1 MTMGSNL
8 SDLRRDGVVDRSRS
22 VAGAP
27 ANPARA
33 LLGLF
38 GVSLLFSVGIGGII
52 RFLFPIGPR
61 QAHLFIRA
69 LGVWGPIGIVLVIA
83 VLIIAV
89 PVPTIPFDIAAG
101 IGYGALLGSVYVLLG
116 HLIGAAV
123 AFLLAQR
130 FGRPVLLRVVPRKA
144 LASVDAIASQLGVR
158 LLVLM
163 RLLPLFDFKVVSY
176 ASGLTEMR
184 LRDYMLGTLL
194 GITLPVFGMVAV
206 GAELTVH
213 PIRAALIVGS
223 FGLLA
228 GAGAAYLFFGR
239 RPADPPEAPFDWI
252 GSETGS
258 VARPDR

>member
-1 MTMGSNL
+1 MIERGTG
-8 SDLRRDGVVDRSRS
+8 
-22 VAGAP
+22 VAGGP

-38 GVSLLFSVGIGGII
+38 VVSLIVSIGIGGILRI
-52 RFLFPIGPR
+52 VFPIGPR

-69 LGVWGPIGIVLVIA
+69 LGVWGPIGIVVIVA
-83 VLIIAV
+83 LLIIVV

-101 IGYGALLGSVYVLLG
+101 IGYGAVLGSVYVLLG

-130 FGRPVLLRVVPRKA
+130 FGRPLLLRMVSRRA
-144 LASVDAIASQLGVR
+144 IANVDAIASQLGVR

-176 ASGLTEMR
+176 ASGLTEMC
-184 LRDYMLGTLL
+184 LRDYMLGTFL

-213 PIRAALIVGS
+213 PVRAALIVGS
-223 FGLLA
+223 FGLTA

-239 RPADPPEAPFDWI
+239 RPAPR
-252 GSETGS
+252 T
-258 VARPDR
+258 